1 MKSKTKWLVIPGL
14 IIVVSLSM
22 FFLLLGSAW
31 AIACAPFVG
40 IGFGMFSYGM
50 HNAGWI
56 EAIANWMNKDS

>member
-1 MKSKTKWLVIPGL
+1 MKSKTKWLVIPAL

-22 FFLLLGSAW
+22 FFMLLGSAW

-50 HNAGWI
+50 DNAGWI
-56 EAIANWMNKDS
+56 EAIANWMNKDN